1 MIYIYNGYGAEICLF
16 NEPPLR
22 TNFPLLR
29 AARRNVLR
37 AKNIVF
43 CKLIYT
49 PNQTVDACFGLV
61 APHSGETKSRLY
73 TLDLRP

>member
-1 MIYIYNGYGAEICLF
+1 MIYNGYDAEICLF

-22 TNFPLLR
+22 TNSPLLR
-29 AARRNVLR
+29 AARRSVLR
-37 AKNIVF
+37 AKSVAF

-61 APHSGETKSRLY
+61 APYSGETKSRLY
-73 TLDLRP
+73 TRNLRP